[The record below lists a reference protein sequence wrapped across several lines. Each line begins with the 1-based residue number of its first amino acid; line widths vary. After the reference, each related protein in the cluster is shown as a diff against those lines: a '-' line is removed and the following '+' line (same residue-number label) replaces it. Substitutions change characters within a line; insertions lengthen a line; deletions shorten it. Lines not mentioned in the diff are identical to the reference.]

1 MKLKALLAFVLPVLF
16 LISCEETKDQEVN
29 IYLKNQTGSRL
40 EVALTPTNAY
50 LGMGGYRFSS
60 DGNGYQSSSFQVDTG
75 ASYQIF
81 SNAQLS
87 ETASEV
93 TRMVFDKIFIRLQD
107 VDKTILIFTPD
118 SVVRYK
124 SNIFSEDAV
133 WSFKKN
139 FNVRPTQF
147 KDNPV
152 ECYDYY
158 FVIDKENII
167 GKI

>member
-1 MKLKALLAFVLPVLF
+1 MKLKSLLAFILPVIF

-29 IYLKNQTGSRL
+29 IYLKNQTGSKL

-60 DGNGYQSSSFQVDTG
+60 DGNGYQSSSFQIDTG
-75 ASYQIF
+75 ASCRIF

-93 TRMVFDKIFIRLQD
+93 TRMVFKKIFIRLHDEYQ
-107 VDKTILIFTPD
+107 TIIIFTPD
-118 SVVRYK
+118 SVINYK

-133 WSFKKN
+133 WVFEKIID
-139 FNVRPTQF
+139 VRPTQF
-147 KDNPV
+147 KENPV

-158 FVIDKENII
+158 FVIDKENFIDNI
-167 GKI
+167 